1 VRRRDDDMARRQGD
15 GRTRLPSPDLPQS
28 TPEGSPVPGHLGSPS
43 PSPTFS
49 TPRLLD
55 SSTPDYVAYS
65 GLIIDD
71 IVLPDG
77 RTSFNTL
84 GGSGTHALVGMRIW
98 SNRLGYFAAVGSDFD
113 PIHRDLLERLGVDSR
128 GLIERDGYPTARA
141 WQLFEPDERRVEVF
155 RTDIEEF
162 YRQEAQFEEMP
173 SDYLEARG
181 YHLHYGTLAQMVEL
195 AEKLRSVNP
204 AARLLWEP
212 NSHHFRGTGDEFQ
225 AVLSRVDL
233 VSPDL
238 EEARQM
244 TGQSTTDG
252 MVETLLGWGAPTVA
266 LRMGARGSLVAS
278 AGGEVYAV
286 PAVPTT
292 VVDTT
297 GAGDAYCGGF
307 LVALGSGVDVAEA
320 GARAAVS
327 ASFAIEQFGVP
338 MFDEQTCVE
347 AERRLAW
354 AKERIVKSPLGA
366 PS

>member
-1 VRRRDDDMARRQGD
+1 VK
-15 GRTRLPSPDLPQS
+15 
-28 TPEGSPVPGHLGSPS
+28 
-43 PSPTFS
+43 
-49 TPRLLD
+49 
-55 SSTPDYVAYS
+55 PDYVAYS

-77 RTSFNTL
+77 RTFFNTL
-84 GGSGTHALVGMRIW
+84 GGSGTHGLIGMRVW
-98 SNRLGYFAAVGSDFD
+98 SDRLGYFAAVGSDFD
-113 PIHRDLLERLGVDSR
+113 PSHRELLERLGVDLR
-128 GLIERDGYPTARA
+128 GLIERDGSPTARA
-141 WQLFEPDERRVEVF
+141 WQLFEPEERRVEVF
-155 RTDIEEF
+155 RTGIEEF
-162 YRQEAQFEEMP
+162 YRLEARLEEMP

-181 YHLHYGTLAQMVEL
+181 YHLHFGTLVQMAEL
-195 AEKLRSVNP
+195 AEKLRAINP
-204 AARLLWEP
+204 AAQLLWEP
-212 NSHHFRGTGDEFQ
+212 TPLQFRGTDDEFQ

-238 EEARQM
+238 DEARQM

-252 MVETLLGWGAPTVA
+252 MVETLLGWGVPAVA

-278 AGGEVYAV
+278 AGGDVYAV
-286 PAVPTT
+286 PAVPTN

-307 LVALGSGVDVAEA
+307 LVALGTGVDVAEA

-354 AKERIVKSPLGA
+354 AKERIEGVGVTGSQGVGELFFLSP
-366 PS
+366 

>member
-1 VRRRDDDMARRQGD
+1 M
-15 GRTRLPSPDLPQS
+15 LPA
-28 TPEGSPVPGHLGSPS
+28 TPPS
-43 PSPTFS
+43 CDPAT
-49 TPRLLD
+49 LVVK
-55 SSTPDYVAYS
+55 PDYVAYS

-77 RTSFNTL
+77 RTYFNTL
-84 GGSGTHALVGMRIW
+84 GGSGTHALIGMRVW
-98 SNRLGYFAAVGSDFD
+98 SDRLGYFAAVGSDFD
-113 PIHRDLLERLGVDSR
+113 RSHRNQLERLGVDLR
-128 GLIERDGYPTARA
+128 GLIERNGSPTARA
-141 WQLFEPDERRVEVF
+141 WQLFEPEERRVEVF

-162 YRQEAQFEEMP
+162 YRLEARLEEMP
-173 SDYLEARG
+173 SDYRKARG
-181 YHLHYGTLAQMVEL
+181 YHLHFGNLAQMAEL
-195 AEKLRSVNP
+195 VEKLRAVNP
-204 AARLLWEP
+204 TARLVWEP
-212 NSHHFRGTGDEFQ
+212 TPLQFAGTDDEFH

-238 EEARQM
+238 DEARQM
-244 TGQSTTDG
+244 TGQSTIHG
-252 MVETLLGWGAPTVA
+252 MVETMLGWGVPVVA

-278 AGGEVYAV
+278 AAGEIYAV

-307 LVALGSGVDVAEA
+307 LVALGAGLDGAEA

-338 MFDEQTCVE
+338 TFDEQTHVA

-354 AKERIVKSPLGA
+354 ARERIETVGSCPE
-366 PS
+366 S